1 MSSPTGRGPRAE
13 LTERLVG
20 ELRSWSEAA
29 ADGDQDAIAGLAN
42 LDGLGR
48 YARSELE
55 KVCGQAADRGD
66 LATMDRIRGLLL
78 FGLADLPNRGISLA
92 TQAREEERWYRR
104 AAEAGSGPAVVQL
117 SRLLDRLDR
126 HEEATEW
133 LRRGSEAGHP
143 AAMVRLAEA
152 ETSAD
157 HLDEAERLL
166 RSARD
171 LEDTEAAVPLAA
183 LLQSRGRYAEAERIL
198 LEELADGDK
207 PESIMLL
214 LAEYQQSPAGTERW
228 LRAAVAEGSMRAQV
242 RLGEFLSVRGQYAEA
257 EELLRSAVNTGWIA
271 ARPSLADHLARQGR
285 TTEANREYE
294 RAAVERTTAGGLPTD
309 WGTVVTTAVVTTAA
323 VPFVKTLAQ
332 KAAEDSY
339 AAVRKFIRHLI
350 RTHGQRKREY
360 GAAAHTGPVLLV
372 HDPNTDTIL
381 RLPPDLPDDA
391 IRALTDANLTT
402 PSGTA
407 RPVRLIWDPT
417 KGQWIQTTEPDGR

>member
-1 MSSPTGRGPRAE
+1 
-13 LTERLVG
+13 LTARLVG
-20 ELRSWSEAA
+20 ELDLRSWGQAA
-29 ADGDQDAIAGLAN
+29 ADGDEDAIAGLAN
-42 LDGLGR
+42 LNGIGR
-48 YARSELE
+48 FAREELE
-55 KVCGQAADRGD
+55 NACGQAADRGD

-78 FGLADLPNRGISLA
+78 FALADLPNRGISLA

-104 AAEAGSGPAVVQL
+104 AAEAGSGPAIVRL
-117 SRLLDRLDR
+117 SQLLDRLDR
-126 HEEATEW
+126 HEEAMEW
-133 LRRGSEAGHP
+133 LRRGSQAGHP
-143 AAMVRLAEA
+143 AVMVRLAEA

-183 LLQSRGRYAEAERIL
+183 LLQSRGRYAGAEQVL
-198 LEELADGDK
+198 LDELADGHE

-242 RLGEFLSVRGQYAEA
+242 RLGTFLSVHRQYAEA
-257 EELLRSAVNTGWIA
+257 QELLQSAIDAGWIA
-271 ARPSLADHLARQGR
+271 ARRPLADNFALQGR
-285 TTEANREYE
+285 IAEADREYE
-294 RAAVERTTAGGLPTD
+294 WAAVERTTVGGLPTD
-309 WGTVVTTAVVTTAA
+309 WGTVVTTAVVTAAA

-360 GAAAHTGPVLLV
+360 GATAHKGPVLLV
-372 HDPNTDTIL
+372 HDPNTGTIL

-391 IRALTDANLTT
+391 IRALIDATLTT
-402 PSGTA
+402 PSDTV

-417 KGQWIQTTEPDGR
+417 KGQWTQITGPESQT